1 MKPAKHITGLI
12 TRRDVEALHHA
23 VSMLPKTGS
32 IVEIGAFTGK
42 STVAIA
48 EACVRQNKNYTI
60 TTFDKFEGLNIML
73 GRMQLLANDKYREQT
88 LKKLGY
94 TLDQVL
100 HYMCKPKLLKY
111 VVNNFTLTADEQWQK
126 FCENTEGYKNIEVRK
141 EFFSP
146 YFTDWTEKVNMV
158 FYDGDHNY
166 ADTLAALCFW
176 NECLVEDGILV
187 VHDYE
192 PMHSDCMKA
201 VDEFAKTHNKKIIVP
216 TKSTVAILC

>member
-1 MKPAKHITGLI
+1 MKPAKHIIGLI
-12 TRRDVEALHHA
+12 TRRDVEALREA
-23 VSMLPKTGS
+23 VSMLPDAGN

-60 TTFDKFEGLNIML
+60 TTFDKFDGLNIML
-73 GRMQLLANDKYREQT
+73 GRMQLLANDQYREQT

-100 HYMCKPKLLKY
+100 QYMCKPKLLKY

-126 FCENTEGYKNIEVRK
+126 FCENIEGYHGIEVRK

-146 YFTDWTEKVNMV
+146 YFTDWDKKVNMV
-158 FYDGDHNY
+158 FYDGEHNY

-176 NECLVEDGILV
+176 NEYLVEDGILV

-192 PMHSDCMKA
+192 PMHSDCMRA

>member
-1 MKPAKHITGLI
+1 MKPAKHIIGLI
-12 TRRDVEALHHA
+12 TRRDVEALREA
-23 VSMLPKTGS
+23 VSMLPETGE

-48 EACVRQNKNYTI
+48 EACHHQNKNLNI

-73 GRMQLLANDKYREQT
+73 GRMQLLVNDKYREQT
-88 LKKLGY
+88 LKELGY
-94 TLDQVL
+94 TIDQVL

-111 VVNNFTLTADEQWQK
+111 VVNNFTLTAEEQWQK
-126 FCENTEGYKNIEVRK
+126 FCENTEGYDNINVRK

-146 YFTDWTEKVNMV
+146 YFTHWDRKVNMV

-166 ADTLAALCFW
+166 VDTLAALCFW
-176 NECLVEDGILV
+176 NEYLLPDGILV

-192 PMHSDCMKA
+192 PIHSDCMKA
-201 VDEFAKTHNKKIIVP
+201 VDEFAATHNKKIIVP
-216 TKSTVAILC
+216 TKSSMAILC

>member
-12 TRRDVEALHHA
+12 TRRDVEALWQA
-23 VSMLPKTGS
+23 VSMLPDAGHV
-32 IVEIGAFTGK
+32 VEIGSFTGK

-48 EACVRQNKNYTI
+48 EACRKQNKQYRI
-60 TTFDKFEGLNIML
+60 TTFDKFEGINIML
-73 GRMQLLANDKYREQT
+73 GRMQLLANEKYREQT

-111 VVNNFTLTADEQWQK
+111 VVNNFTLTAEEQWEK
-126 FCENTEGYKNIEVRK
+126 FCENTAGYDNITVRK
-141 EFFSP
+141 EYFSA
-146 YFTDWTEKVNMV
+146 YFTDWDEKVNMV

-166 ADTLAALCFW
+166 ADTLAALCYW
-176 NECLVEDGILV
+176 NEYLLPDGILV

-201 VDEFAKTHNKKIIVP
+201 VDEFASTHNKKIIVP